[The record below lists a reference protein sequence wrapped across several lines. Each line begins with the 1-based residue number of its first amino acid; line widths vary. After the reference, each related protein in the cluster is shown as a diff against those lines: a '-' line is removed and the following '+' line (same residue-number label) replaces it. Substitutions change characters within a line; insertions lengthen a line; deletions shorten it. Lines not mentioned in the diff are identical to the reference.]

1 MAPHSGVTGTARKP
15 AAGWLLVDPWRRIGT
30 ERPMPK
36 VKLTKTAVDA
46 AIPQAKDYELRDTL
60 VPGFLLKVTPSGRKI
75 FMIQYRTNSGNRR
88 KPAIGRFGELTVEQA
103 RRIAQDW
110 LADVRK
116 GGDPSAEKTTN
127 RKGST
132 VKHLCDQFI
141 EDYSKTRNKP
151 YTVELNQLYI
161 NKHILPILGS
171 MKVREVTRAD
181 VANLMKRMERSPV
194 AANRMLACLRKMFNM
209 AEVWGHRLDGSN
221 PCRHVP
227 KYPEKGTTRLITHEE
242 LARLFAYLDR
252 ADAEGL
258 EHPFLT
264 LGIRLQ
270 FEFAARM
277 SEIINLEW
285 AWVDFTNRRVAWP
298 DSKTGG
304 MSKPM
309 SAEAVRLLSTA
320 PRLEGSPYVC
330 PSIFDPSMPMSKNTY
345 VSGWRRI
352 LVRAGVS
359 HVGTHGI
366 RHRAATDI
374 ANSGIPVKVGMALT
388 AHKTVTMF
396 MRYVHGE
403 DDPIRAAADVVAL
416 RRKSVIAA
424 VPIIETT
431 LGPEQTVIGEAL
443 LVQCQPQIRPRGLN
457 DGKYTSRTK
466 LGNYRP
472 FRLRKGANRSVRSG
486 TIPRT
491 NEGQRGCD

>member
-1 MAPHSGVTGTARKP
+1 MS
-15 AAGWLLVDPWRRIGT
+15 
-30 ERPMPK
+30 K

-46 AIPQAKDYELRDTL
+46 AVSRTKDYELRDTL
-60 VPGFLLKVTPSGRKI
+60 VPGFLLKVTPTGRKI

-116 GGDPSAEKTTN
+116 GRDPSAEKTTN
-127 RKGST
+127 RKAPT

-171 MKVREVTRAD
+171 IKVREVTRAD
-181 VANLMKRMERSPV
+181 VATLMKRMERSPV
-194 AANRMLACLRKMFNM
+194 AANRVLACVRKMFNM
-209 AEVWGHRLDGSN
+209 AEVWGHRPDGSN

-227 KYPEKGTTRLITHEE
+227 KYPEKGKTRLITDEE
-242 LARLFAYLDR
+242 LVRLFAYLDC

-285 AWVDFTNRRVAWP
+285 AWVDFTNRRVVWP

-330 PSIFDPSMPMSKNTY
+330 PSIFVPSMPMSANTY

-359 HVGTHGI
+359 RVGTHGI

-396 MRYVHGE
+396 MRYVHSQ
-403 DDPIRAAADVVAL
+403 DDPIREAADVVAL

-424 VPIIETT
+424 VPIVEATAAA
-431 LGPEQTVIGEAL
+431 GPKQAVVGDAL
-443 LVQCQPQIRPRGLN
+443 MAQAQERTRPSGYN
-457 DGKYTSRTK
+457 DCKYTSRTK

-472 FRLRKGANRSVRSG
+472 FRHRKGENRAVPPG
-486 TIPRT
+486 T
-491 NEGQRGCD
+491 